1 MRFHI
6 IIFAFLLSIP
16 AATAQDT
23 TRVLFLGNSYIFFNE
38 LPTLLT
44 ELSESMGHVV
54 VTGQNTPGGASLQGH
69 VNNTESQALI
79 QQGDWDYVV
88 LQEQSQ
94 KASLPYD
101 QVTADFFPAVEALVT
116 SIRQHNDCSVPLL
129 YMTWGRENGD
139 VKNCAWWPPVCT
151 YEGMQELLTE
161 RYLEAADN
169 TQSWCAPVGM
179 IWEDLLGLTNINLY
193 NPDGSH
199 PSAAGSYLA
208 ASTLFVALFGQ
219 NPEASDYSGPI
230 GLGVS
235 NAIDAAVWAVWESQ
249 SSAWMQYDLLEVG
262 FYSQSTPEGCNVQV
276 SASPYIDSIHVSNG
290 SFNFVLQE
298 GDVIPLNFTD
308 SIVVDVIIFSGCANP
323 ISSTQTFYS
332 GVNSIG
338 EEKNTDTSIYP
349 NPTSESLWITQ
360 PMGLST
366 FILND
371 SQGIVVQKWSATE
384 SHSIDVSSLRSGLYF
399 LETWTGQ
406 TLIKTD
412 KLLIQH

>member
-1 MRFHI
+1 MRFNI

-16 AATAQDT
+16 AAMAQDT

-38 LPTLLT
+38 LPALLT

-116 SIRQHNDCSVPLL
+116 SIRQHNDCAVPLL

-139 VKNCAWWPPVCT
+139 VQNCAWWPPVCT

-235 NAIDAAVWAVWESQ
+235 NAIDAAVWAVRESQ

-308 SIVVDVIIFSGCANP
+308 SIVVDVLIFSGCANP

-332 GVNSIG
+332 GVNSIR

-349 NPTSESLWITQ
+349 NPASESLWVTQ
-360 PMGLST
+360 PKGLSA

-399 LETWTGQ
+399 LEIWTGQ